1 MAEHWRTARKVVGE
15 TNLPGLHISA
25 GGTRAESNSLTGI
38 PPCRPNL
45 AIVVSDRPFIPDREL
60 QPIEPLDPRID
71 HREFAAL
78 VIFSVLLAVTFGAP
92 LAVAVAFMSFG

>member
-1 MAEHWRTARKVVGE
+1 MKRNFGLSAREGHAG
-15 TNLPGLHISA
+15 TIDPLSPRHAPGAAH
-25 GGTRAESNSLTGI
+25 SNSLTGI